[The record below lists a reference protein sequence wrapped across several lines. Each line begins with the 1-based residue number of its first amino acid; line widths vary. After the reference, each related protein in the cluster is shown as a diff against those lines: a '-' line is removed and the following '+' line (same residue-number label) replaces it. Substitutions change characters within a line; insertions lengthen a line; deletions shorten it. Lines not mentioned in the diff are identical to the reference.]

1 MDGFDGV
8 LSKKR
13 LGQVFLVN
21 RSVAD
26 AEAAHAEG
34 KVVIE
39 IGPGMGMLTRSLC
52 MEAKKVI
59 AVEKDFRLYTIL
71 KHELPLKNLV
81 LINKDF
87 LRATD
92 EELELDEVDIMI
104 SNIPY
109 YLSSSVV
116 GWLAEKKMQAV
127 LCLQKEFVEHMLAKP
142 DTRSYSKLSVFTS
155 LLFRITKIMDVP
167 KGNFRPVPKVDSA
180 VIYMK
185 PLDNEVSRRK
195 LELIG
200 LVMQHKKKT
209 VRNAIMDS
217 HSHFGMK
224 KGDMTEIAAG
234 VSHSGSRVFKLRPE
248 EILGIARELE
258 SALGE
263 GSRAKK

>member
-1 MDGFDGV
+1 MDGFEGI
-8 LSKKR
+8 LSKKK
-13 LGQVFLVN
+13 LGQVFLIN
-21 RSVAD
+21 KGVAD

-39 IGPGMGMLTRSLC
+39 IGPGMGMLTRALC
-52 MEAKKVI
+52 MDAKKVI

-92 EELELDEVDIMI
+92 EELELEKADIVI

-116 GWLAEKKMQAV
+116 GWLAERKMQAV

-155 LLFRITKIMDVP
+155 LLFRVTKIMDVP
-167 KGNFRPVPKVDSA
+167 KGNFRPIPKVDSA

-185 PLDNEVSRRK
+185 PLDSAISKRE
-195 LELIG
+195 LEIIG
-200 LVMQHKKKT
+200 LMMQHKKKT
-209 VRNAIMDS
+209 VRNAILDS
-217 HSHFGMK
+217 HAYLGME
-224 KGDMTEIAAG
+224 KGELSGIAEK
-234 VSHSGSRVFKLRPE
+234 VQQSGRRVFKLPPG
-248 EILGIARELE
+248 EILRIAKDLE
-258 SALGE
+258 SMLRESQTSA
-263 GSRAKK
+263 

>member
-8 LSKKR
+8 LSRKK
-13 LGQVFLVN
+13 LGQVFLIN
-21 RSVAD
+21 RGVAD

-39 IGPGMGMLTRSLC
+39 IGPGMGMLTKALC

-87 LRATD
+87 LRTTD
-92 EELELDEVDIMI
+92 EELELDRADIVI

-116 GWLAEKKMQAV
+116 GWLAEKRMQAV

-155 LLFRITKIMDVP
+155 LLFRVTKIMDVP

-185 PLDNEVSRRK
+185 PLERRISK
-195 LELIG
+195 RELEIIG
-200 LVMQHKKKT
+200 LIMQHKKKT
-209 VRNAIMDS
+209 VRNAILDS
-217 HSHFGMK
+217 HAYLGME
-224 KGDMTEIAAG
+224 KGALTRIAG
-234 VSHSGSRVFKLRPE
+234 KVQHGGSRVFKLSPE
-248 EILGIARELE
+248 EILRIAKELE
-258 SALGE
+258 SVLV
-263 GSRAKK
+263 